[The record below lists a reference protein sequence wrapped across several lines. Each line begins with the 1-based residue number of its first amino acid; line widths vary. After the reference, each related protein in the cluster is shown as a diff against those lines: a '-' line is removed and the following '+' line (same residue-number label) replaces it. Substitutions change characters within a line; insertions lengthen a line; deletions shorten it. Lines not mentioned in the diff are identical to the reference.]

1 MLSRDLDDY
10 AEQKGVAVTAAKR
23 LSEFLGSNC
32 IRGKG
37 ICCYF
42 IISEKPIGSPVTE
55 RAIPTSIFEADEAVQ
70 RQFLSRWL
78 GEKWPDDQPIEL
90 RAILDWDY
98 YFDRLS
104 STIQKMVCIPA
115 VLQGLDNPL
124 ESVPLP
130 DWLKK
135 KTFD

>member
-1 MLSRDLDDY
+1 MKKGENLTHNDLISYLEESKVLSRDLDDY

-42 IISEKPIGSPVTE
+42 IISERPLGSPVTE

-78 GEKWPDDQPIEL
+78 G
-90 RAILDWDY
+90 
-98 YFDRLS
+98 
-104 STIQKMVCIPA
+104 
-115 VLQGLDNPL
+115 
-124 ESVPLP
+124 
-130 DWLKK
+130 
-135 KTFD
+135 